1 MISIRSFLCRLHN
14 FYLHF
19 QTISMEVIILQGQLS
34 QKEKMLLEDLKKEE
48 DLCVKKYSSYAQ
60 QAQCPQLSQLFT
72 QIANVEKE
80 HYNTVNQIIQS
91 GGQSAGQQKQG
102 SQGPQSGQKQ
112 GSQTWQAGQSSG
124 SKQTNQAAQGMPS
137 SQSFAS
143 PGSEMNQA
151 IAGAASSNS
160 DKYMLDDML
169 STEKY
174 VASAYNTGIFES
186 AQPAIRQALQHI
198 QQEEQH
204 HGEQLFQYM
213 NSHGMY
219 QVQ

>member
-14 FYLHF
+14 FYLHLH
-19 QTISMEVIILQGQLS
+19 TISMEVIILQGQLS
-34 QKEKMLLEDLKKEE
+34 QKERMLLEDLKKEE

-60 QAQCPQLSQLFT
+60 QAQCPQLSQLFNE
-72 QIANVEKE
+72 IANVEQE

-91 GGQSAGQQKQG
+91 GGQSAGQQKQS
-102 SQGPQSGQKQ
+102 SQGSQSGQ
-112 GSQTWQAGQSSG
+112 
-124 SKQTNQAAQGMPS
+124 NQAAQGMLS

-143 PGSEMNQA
+143 PGSGANQA

-160 DKYMLDDML
+160 DKYMLEDML